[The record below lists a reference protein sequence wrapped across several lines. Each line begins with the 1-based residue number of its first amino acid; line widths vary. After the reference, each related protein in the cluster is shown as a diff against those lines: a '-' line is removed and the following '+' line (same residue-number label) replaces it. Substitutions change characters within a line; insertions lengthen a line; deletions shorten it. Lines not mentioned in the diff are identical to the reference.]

1 MKLFLSFSK
10 LCQLHNVDPFY
21 PLLPSITN
29 HTLNV
34 VKDSLTETK
43 EGFQDIPISLLMI
56 SDLSL
61 TFHCSQNPSV
71 NSQNGRECVPLAIL
85 PGQSAEGYR
94 APEFHPRLTGVHEV
108 QAKSALHQG
117 YSWWHLSG
125 DV

>member
-10 LCQLHNVDPFY
+10 LCQLHNVD

-43 EGFQDIPISLLMI
+43 VGFQEIPISPLMI

-61 TFHCSQNPSV
+61 TFHCSQNPIV

-85 PGQSAEGYR
+85 PGQSAESHR
-94 APEFHPRLTGVHEV
+94 ATEFHPRLTGVHEV

-117 YSWWHLSG
+117 YSWRHLPG